1 MLRKVQEPLVA
12 SSGTPM
18 QWGALA
24 ALDAGER
31 AGIERM
37 RETYRRRRDLAM
49 SILGPAGLADYEPE
63 GAFYIMADISTTGL
77 TGDEF
82 ALRLLKEE
90 RVAVAPGSGFALV
103 PEYAPDGTLMD
114 EPTEAGAPGVRDA
127 PRRSLPRAHRVLRV
141 GRGAARRPGADGADG
156 GTSAPWIPRSGC
168 RPLASARSS
177 SASPRRAARRA
188 PPPRG

>member
-18 QWGALA
+18 QWGSLA
-24 ALDAGER
+24 ALDPSER

-49 SILGPAGLADYEPE
+49 SILKPAGLADYEPE
-63 GAFYIMADISTTGL
+63 GAFYIMADVSSTGL

-82 ALRLLKEE
+82 ALRLLREE

-103 PEYAPDGTLMD
+103 PEYAADGTLLN
-114 EPTEAGAPGVRDA
+114 EPTAAGAPEYPTHPGAR
-127 PRRSLPRAHRVLRV
+127 HRVRIAFCVSDEELREGLERMVRMV
-141 GRGAARRPGADGADG
+141 GRL
-156 GTSAPWIPRSGC
+156 SASH
-168 RPLASARSS
+168 ASASTR
-177 SASPRRAARRA
+177 
-188 PPPRG
+188 